1 MTRYYGN
8 KRGLV
13 VMNDDAYISDN
24 DKLKDKIFTLGRVKI
39 YVEGVYP
46 PEYKNAPEMLPWA
59 EPVMGILAVMVI
71 QKYKK
76 NTIR

>member
-24 DKLKDKIFTLGRVKI
+24 DKRKAKIVKLRREITYEARVNPQ
-39 YVEGVYP
+39 E
-46 PEYKNAPEMLPWA
+46 
-59 EPVMGILAVMVI
+59 
-71 QKYKK
+71 
-76 NTIR
+76 